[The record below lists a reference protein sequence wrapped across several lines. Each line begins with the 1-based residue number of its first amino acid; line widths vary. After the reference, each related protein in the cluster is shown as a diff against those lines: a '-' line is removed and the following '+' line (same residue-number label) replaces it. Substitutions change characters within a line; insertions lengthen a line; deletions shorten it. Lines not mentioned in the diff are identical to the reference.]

1 MIPAISEYW
10 IRAVTVPAVIGAQ
23 VCGFILVV
31 ITERT
36 KCGITHCNMLDFG
49 SPACKP
55 AIAGSLWSQE
65 GSGQYV
71 VLSAAADIH
80 PM

>member
-1 MIPAISEYW
+1 MIPAISDYW
-10 IRAVTVPAVIGAQ
+10 IRAVTVPEVIGAQ
-23 VCGFILVV
+23 VRGFILIV

-36 KCGITHCNMLDFG
+36 KCGITRCNMLDFG

-65 GSGQYV
+65 RFGPVRCLERGG
-71 VLSAAADIH
+71 
-80 PM
+80 